1 MVDPEWNTEFHMPD
15 SFYDP
20 PDEEESCERCENAG
34 CHLCNAQMAYDD
46 WADKQIQ
53 NQKEEK

>member
-1 MVDPEWNTEFHMPD
+1 MTDFHMPD

-34 CHLCNAQMAYDD
+34 CYLCNAQMAYDD